1 METITIIGALFILFT
16 LTFLFALSL
25 GKYLERKNSRLTDIS
40 YIGYDEGFGQGYK
53 QGFKD
58 AQKEMKDL
66 INALTV
72 REMLEHK
79 RNKLKGLI
87 YTEEEVITE
96 DNTFTLSGDF
106 DPSYD
111 PFLKE

>member
-1 METITIIGALFILFT
+1 METITSIGVPFILFT

-40 YIGYDEGFGQGYK
+40 HIGYDEGFE

-66 INALTV
+66 INSLTV
-72 REMLEHK
+72 REMLEYK
-79 RNKLKGLI
+79 RNKLEGL
-87 YTEEEVITE
+87 
-96 DNTFTLSGDF
+96 L
-106 DPSYD
+106 
-111 PFLKE
+111 

>member
-40 YIGYDEGFGQGYK
+40 YIGYDEGFGQG
-53 QGFKD
+53 FKD

-87 YTEEEVITE
+87 YTEEEVIIE